1 MSTTF
6 SEKMS
11 KIRVAVLQISSH
23 LGIGHAQ
30 VAAGHARGKND
41 FFFGN
46 VPNGSIRKVNWLKS
60 KFEHLLQNLP
70 ITGGHRPSLR
80 NFSAENENTVLA
92 HLIDF
97 GWFDLSD
104 IAYSVR

>member
-1 MSTTF
+1 MISWMKRFFKTG
-6 SEKMS
+6 

-30 VAAGHARGKND
+30 VAAGHARGKNE

-70 ITGGHRPSLR
+70 TTG
-80 NFSAENENTVLA
+80 AVLE
-92 HLIDF
+92 IF
-97 GWFDLSD
+97 
-104 IAYSVR
+104 RRKMQK

>member
-1 MSTTF
+1 M
-6 SEKMS
+6 
-11 KIRVAVLQISSH
+11 
-23 LGIGHAQ
+23 
-30 VAAGHARGKND
+30 AAGHARGKNE